1 MHLTESE
8 LAALAH
14 GDESS
19 RSEAVSTH
27 LASCPDCSARLQTLR
42 AADQEVSDLLLDLD
56 HAAPR
61 IRGAAFLV
69 DLQRRRRRIAS
80 IAAGLVL
87 FAAGAAAALPNSP
100 LHRVLVRALS
110 TNDSGSDTSTPVIH
124 PAPRVASAG
133 VAFIPG
139 SSLDISFRNPHP
151 GGHLRVLLVDGPRMS
166 AAATGDAA
174 FSIHQSQLEVTDRG
188 VAMTFTLEIPRSV
201 PNVTIRAGDEIVFE
215 KRAGAISGSHPTD
228 STGAYVFEF
237 GGAH

>member
-8 LAALAH
+8 LAALTH
-14 GDESS
+14 GDDSG
-19 RSEAVSTH
+19 RSEAMSTH
-27 LASCPDCSARLQTLR
+27 LATCPDCSARLRTLR
-42 AADQEVSDLLLDLD
+42 AADQEVRDLLRDVD
-56 HAAPR
+56 HAAPGL
-61 IRGAAFLV
+61 RGATFLV

-80 IAAGLVL
+80 IAAGLAL

-110 TNDSGSDTSTPVIH
+110 TAESRSRTSTPVIH
-124 PAPRVASAG
+124 PAPQVASAG

-139 SSLDISFRNPHP
+139 SSLDVRFKDPKP
-151 GGHLRVLLVDGPRMS
+151 GGHLRILLVDGPRMS

-188 VAMTFTLEIPRSV
+188 VAMTFTLEIPRGV
-201 PNVTIRAGDEIVFE
+201 PDVTVRSGDKIIFE
-215 KRAGAISGSHPTD
+215 KRAGVVSGSHLMD

-237 GGAH
+237 GGAR

>member
-1 MHLTESE
+1 VHLTESE
-8 LAALAH
+8 LAALTH
-14 GDESS
+14 GDESG
-19 RSEAVSTH
+19 RPEAMPTH
-27 LASCPDCSARLQTLR
+27 LASCPDCTARLKKLR
-42 AADQEVSDLLLDLD
+42 ADDREVSELLLDVD

-61 IRGAAFLV
+61 IRGATFLV

-80 IAAGLVL
+80 IAAGLAL

-110 TNDSGSDTSTPVIH
+110 TNDSGSDTSAPVIH

-139 SSLDISFRNPHP
+139 SSLDVRFRDPHP
-151 GGHLRVLLVDGPRMS
+151 GGHLRVLLVDGPHMS

-174 FSIHQSQLEVTDRG
+174 FSIHQSLLEVTDRG
-188 VAMTFTLEIPRSV
+188 VAMTFTLEIPRGV
-201 PNVTIRAGDEIVFE
+201 PSVTIRTGDEIIFE
-215 KRAGAISGSHPTD
+215 KRAGAISGSHPMD

-237 GGAH
+237 GGAR